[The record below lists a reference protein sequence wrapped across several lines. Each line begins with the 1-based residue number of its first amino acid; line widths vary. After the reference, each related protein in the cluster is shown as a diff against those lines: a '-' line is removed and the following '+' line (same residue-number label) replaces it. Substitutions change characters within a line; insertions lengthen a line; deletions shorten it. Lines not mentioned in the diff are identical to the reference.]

1 MKVSKVIGK
10 TFACGSLEDMDLLGL
25 SSAGIQ
31 ASTRQL
37 LQHGDHLVTH
47 RLGVEESVSTLLV
60 VDPRDAVAVRRV

>member
-1 MKVSKVIGK
+1 
-10 TFACGSLEDMDLLGL
+10 MDLLGL

-47 RLGVEESVSTLLV
+47 RLGVEESVSALLV